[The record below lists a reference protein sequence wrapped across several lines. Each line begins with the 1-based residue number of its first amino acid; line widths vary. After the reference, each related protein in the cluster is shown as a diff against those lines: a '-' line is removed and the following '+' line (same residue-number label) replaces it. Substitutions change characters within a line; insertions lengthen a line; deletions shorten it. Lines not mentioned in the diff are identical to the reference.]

1 MGIWKVTGST
11 RLQNL
16 AVRSV
21 FVLNSTP
28 SGNKFVDVFNMLHG
42 HAGLQGVG
50 LQPKNLADRL
60 LVQHYHPASK
70 IETNSDKKF

>member
-1 MGIWKVTGST
+1 MCRQRKLSLHQRDTLAPKSRESPHHKVLEQEVLMGVWRDTGSA

-28 SGNKFVDVFNMLHG
+28 SGNKFYEH
-42 HAGLQGVG
+42 
-50 LQPKNLADRL
+50 
-60 LVQHYHPASK
+60 
-70 IETNSDKKF
+70 T